1 MFSVAPTLGKSKCI
15 CVPSIFSALQIIS
28 PYSSFIFIPNFSN
41 PFKCRSIGL
50 EPISQPPGYEKL
62 ALLYFPIIAPANI
75 TEDLIF
81 LIKFSGISYVFIL
94 LVSIIIL
101 LFFLVTFPPMSLIIS
116 NIVCTSWIFGT
127 LYNVIFPFTNTVAA
141 IIGNA
146 AFLEPDIRTSPANSF
161 PPWIINF
168 DIFSPLFLFTIFYVI
183 QNKDVNYTIVISFF
197 KIFMVKFDTILFSV
211 YNNYV
216 NYHL

>member
-1 MFSVAPTLGKSKCI
+1 MAPALFRNFTISSISGSLAAFVNIVVPSAKHAANIMFSVAPTLGKSKCI

-116 NIVCTSWIFGT
+116 NIVCTS
-127 LYNVIFPFTNTVAA
+127 
-141 IIGNA
+141 
-146 AFLEPDIRTSPANSF
+146 
-161 PPWIINF
+161 
-168 DIFSPLFLFTIFYVI
+168 
-183 QNKDVNYTIVISFF
+183 
-197 KIFMVKFDTILFSV
+197 
-211 YNNYV
+211 
-216 NYHL
+216 